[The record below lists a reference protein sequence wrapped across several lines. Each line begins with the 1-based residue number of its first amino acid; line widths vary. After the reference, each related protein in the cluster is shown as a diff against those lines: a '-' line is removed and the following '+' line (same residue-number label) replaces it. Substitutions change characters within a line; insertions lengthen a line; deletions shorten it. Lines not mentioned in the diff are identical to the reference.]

1 MKLTK
6 ALTIIFLIFSFHNFV
21 KADDIRDFEIEGMSI
36 GDSLLK
42 FMSIDKINNNIF
54 ENYFKNGKKRKYYAT
69 GFFNTDKYDQLEIY
83 LKTGDNI
90 FKIKAIT
97 GFKTINNLKKC
108 LSLKKEI
115 VNEIQNLFIDIE
127 PLTYNDVAHTFDKS
141 GKTKQYQTAFL
152 LKNHR
157 TKDHIRIECTKWSK
171 KMKKENGFADNLGVS
186 VFSTEA
192 LEWVDKGYQ

>member
-6 ALTIIFLIFSFHNFV
+6 AFTIIFLIFPFHNFV

-54 ENYFKNGKKRKYYAT
+54 ENYFKNGKKRKYYAI
-69 GFFNTDKYDQLEIY
+69 GFFDSDKYDQLEIY
-83 LKTGDNI
+83 LKTDDDN

-97 GFKTINNLKKC
+97 GFKIINDLKKC
-108 LSLKKEI
+108 LSLKDG
-115 VNEIQNLFIDIE
+115 VVDEIQSLFINIK
-127 PLTYNDVAHTFDKS
+127 PLSYDDVSHTFDKS
-141 GKTKQYQTAFL
+141 GKSKQYQTAFL

-157 TKDHIRIECTKWSK
+157 AKDHIRIECTKWSK
-171 KMKKENGFADNLGVS
+171 KMKKEKGFGDTLGIS
-186 VFSTEA
+186 VFSTET
-192 LEWVDKGYQ
+192 LEWVDNGYQ

>member
-6 ALTIIFLIFSFHNFV
+6 AITIIFLIFSFHNFV

-54 ENYFKNGKKRKYYAT
+54 ESYFENGKKRKYYAT
-69 GFFNTDKYDQLEIY
+69 GFFDSDKYDQLEIY
-83 LKTGDNI
+83 LKTDDDN

-97 GFKTINNLKKC
+97 GFKTINDLKKC
-108 LSLKKEI
+108 LSLKDG
-115 VNEIQNLFIDIE
+115 VVDEIQSLFINIK
-127 PLTYNDVAHTFDKS
+127 PLSYDDVSHTFDKS
-141 GKTKQYQTAFL
+141 GKSKQYQTAFL
-152 LKNHR
+152 LKNHH

-171 KMKKENGFADNLGVS
+171 KMKKEKGFGDTLGIS
-186 VFSTEA
+186 VFSTET
-192 LEWVDKGYQ
+192 LEWVDNGYQ